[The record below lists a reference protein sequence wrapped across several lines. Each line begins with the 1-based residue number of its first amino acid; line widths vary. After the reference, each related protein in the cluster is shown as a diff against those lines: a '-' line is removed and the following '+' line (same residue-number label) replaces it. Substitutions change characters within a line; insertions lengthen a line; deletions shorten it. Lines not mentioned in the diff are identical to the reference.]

1 MVSQSRKT
9 IQLHRAQDEFCKCT
23 ALYRAFCAG
32 RGAGKT
38 RAGAVDLI
46 RRARRGRTYLV
57 AAPTSVML
65 HDSAFPMFKA
75 MAQDLNVWNP
85 AGVRLSPYPT
95 VELTTGATVRFRT
108 ADDPEKLRGPSLTG
122 CWLDEASLMP
132 REAYLIVIAALREAG
147 EQGWLSC
154 TMTPRGITHWT
165 YDVFGQAAPNTAVF
179 SVPTDANPFLPP
191 DFRRQLEEQ
200 YGHSRLTAR
209 QELGGEFVALE
220 GCEWPAEY
228 FGPAIWFDE
237 FPTDLVLKTIALDP
251 SKGRDSKSG
260 DYSAFVL
267 LGRSSDGML
276 WCEADLGF
284 WTAEQIVDQAIDWQ
298 GRFLA
303 DAVAIEANVFQ
314 SLLAS
319 QVATVSQARGIMVP
333 VVPIVNTVNKQV
345 RIRRLGPFL
354 ARGGIRFRNTK
365 GTRLLVEQLRDFPMA
380 LHDDGPDACE
390 LALRLMIQWW
400 NDRQQRRPQRMRA

>member
-1 MVSQSRKT
+1 MISRTQKT
-9 IQLHRAQDEFCKCT
+9 IQLHRAQDDFCNSP
-23 ALYRAFCAG
+23 ALYRGFVAG

-46 RRARRGRTYLV
+46 RRAHRGRTYLV

-65 HDSAFPMFKA
+65 QDSAYPMFKA

-108 ADDPEKLRGPSLTG
+108 AEDPEKLRGPSLSG
-122 CWLDEASLMP
+122 AWLDEASLMP
-132 REAYLIVIAALREAG
+132 LEAYLIVIAALREAG
-147 EQGWLSC
+147 EQGWLTA
-154 TMTPRGITHWT
+154 TMTPRGLGHWT
-165 YDVFGQAAPNTAVF
+165 YDVFGKAAPNTAVF
-179 SVPTDANPFLPP
+179 SVPTEANPFLPP

-209 QELGGEFVALE
+209 QELGGEFVAVE
-220 GCEWPAEY
+220 GAEWPDSY
-228 FGPAIWFDE
+228 FGPGIWFSDW
-237 FPTDLVLKTIALDP
+237 PTDLVLRTIALDP
-251 SKGRDSKSG
+251 SKGKDAKSG
-260 DYSAFVL
+260 DYCAFVL

-284 WTAEQIVDQAIDWQ
+284 WTAEQLVDMAIEHQ
-298 GRFLA
+298 RIFLA
-303 DAVAIEANVFQ
+303 DAFAIESNVFQ

-319 QVATVSQARGIMVP
+319 QVAKVSQARGIMVP
-333 VVPIVNTVNKQV
+333 VVPLVNTVNKLV

-365 GTRLLVEQLRDFPMA
+365 GTRLFVQQLRDFPEGEKDDAPDALEMA
-380 LHDDGPDACE
+380 L
-390 LALRLMIQWW
+390 RVMIDIH
-400 NDRQQRRPQRMRA
+400 NTRQRRGPQRMRS